1 MIILK
6 WDQQPVK
13 LLNRRVAF
21 FFFFANE
28 LFRKEDMTKDS
39 QRILLLSKKC
49 DKDKADITKIANTE
63 AIRCMPQSFKC
74 LP

>member
-1 MIILK
+1 
-6 WDQQPVK
+6 
-13 LLNRRVAF
+13 
-21 FFFFANE
+21 
-28 LFRKEDMTKDS
+28 MTKDS